1 MLISK
6 YIRNF
11 AAEIIIIPMEHT
23 DMLSEPVAKY
33 GTDNTSETNNAKSA
47 RLPKGCITVEQYFD
61 TLQKMVKE
69 KYANL

>member
-11 AAEIIIIPMEHT
+11 AAEIIVIPMEHT

-33 GTDNTSETNNAKSA
+33 GTDNTGKPDIAKSA

-61 TLQKMVKE
+61 ALQTMVKE